1 MGQQWLSWSKIQPA
15 EISRC
20 FLIIAAIATPLPPPP
35 TTTTATTTTATT
47 KQRFLWVGRRIGS
60 VRLKSCSWVF
70 EPNRE
75 KKEKRKGEE
84 KKKKKKKERRRGKT
98 KILSTNNTECF
109 YIFPSP
115 VVAVE
120 SLQLYVIPAASKE
133 PLALRSIAPRL
144 CLTCFLVVKGFRP
157 SSN

>member
-1 MGQQWLSWSKIQPA
+1 MGQQWLSWSKIPPA

-20 FLIIAAIATPLPPPP
+20 FLIIAAIAAPPP
-35 TTTTATTTTATT
+35 TTTTATTTATI
-47 KQRFLWVGRRIGS
+47 KQRFLVGRRISS

-75 KKEKRKGEE
+75 KKKKKKE
-84 KKKKKKKERRRGKT
+84 KKKKWKRERERESKKKIIIRQKLT
-98 KILSTNNTECF
+98 TNNTVCF

-115 VVAVE
+115 VIAVE
-120 SLQLYVIPAASKE
+120 SLQLYVIPAVSKE

-144 CLTCFLVVKGFRP
+144 CHTCFLVVKGFRP